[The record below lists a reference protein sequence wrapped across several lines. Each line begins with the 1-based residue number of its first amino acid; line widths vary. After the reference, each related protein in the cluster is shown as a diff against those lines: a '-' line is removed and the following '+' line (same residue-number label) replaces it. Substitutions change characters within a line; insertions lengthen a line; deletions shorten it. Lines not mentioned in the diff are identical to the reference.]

1 MRSYFRQSCHV
12 YCAAAYSLE
21 PCGVGEGVR
30 NLIAHILCRLKWTS
44 GQAFAGRYDEAPT
57 QTNATQFLRVDGNSI
72 VIDCKK

>member
-1 MRSYFRQSCHV
+1 
-12 YCAAAYSLE
+12 
-21 PCGVGEGVR
+21 VR
-30 NLIAHILCRLKWTS
+30 NLIAHILFRLKWTS